1 MSLSSKSLTI
11 TGYKF
16 PTFTYFGKIGS
27 YQLQLNPSELSV
39 GVGQKEGKKS
49 EDTDAVGNAISSKA
63 PIFLQRTLDLSF
75 TIDNTGAVPNAP
87 DGMGF
92 FSGSL
97 ADSIQSL
104 EMLTVE
110 PVASTHRPPFVR
122 ISWGLGDISFY
133 GIVTTFKY
141 NYTFF
146 DSYGIPLRAVVT
158 MQVQDFDS
166 SDGASLLQSPDITKM
181 PVIKEGDTIVKLSE
195 EYYDNKKYYIKLA
208 EFNNLS
214 SLRNLKHGTHLEI
227 PPIR

>member
-11 TGYKF
+11 TVYKF

-214 SLRNLKHGTHLEI
+214 SLRNLKHGAHLEI

>member
-158 MQVQDFDS
+158 MQVQEFDS

>member
-1 MSLSSKSLTI
+1 MSLLSTSLTI
-11 TGYKF
+11 TGYKY
-16 PTFTYFGKIGS
+16 PTFTYFGMIGS
-27 YQLQLNPSELSV
+27 YQLQLNPTELSV
-39 GVGQKEGKKS
+39 SVGQTEGDKE

-75 TIDNTGAVPNAP
+75 TIDNTGVVPNSP

-92 FSGSL
+92 FFGTL

-104 EMLTVE
+104 EELTVE
-110 PVASTHRPPFVR
+110 PVVSTHRPPFVR
-122 ISWGLGDISFY
+122 VSWGLGDISFY
-133 GIVTTFKY
+133 GIVSSFKY

-146 DSYGIPLRAVVT
+146 DAHGVPLRAVVT

-166 SDGASLLQSPDITKM
+166 EGANLLQSPDITKM
-181 PVIKEGDTIVKLSE
+181 PVIKEGDTIVKLCE

-214 SLRNLKHGTHLEI
+214 SLRNLKYGAHLEV

>member
-1 MSLSSKSLTI
+1 MSLSSQALMI
-11 TGYKF
+11 TGYKSEDF
-16 PTFTYFGKIGS
+16 SILEVIGS

-39 GVGQKEGKKS
+39 NVGKNDGETTTDK
-49 EDTDAVGNAISSKA
+49 DAVGNAIRSEA

-92 FSGSL
+92 FLGSL
-97 ADSIQSL
+97 ADSIRSL
-104 EMLTVE
+104 EEVTVE

-122 ISWGLGDISFY
+122 VSWGLGDISFY
-133 GIVTTFKY
+133 GIVSTFKY

-146 DSYGIPLRAVVT
+146 DSYGTPLRAVIT

-166 SDGASLLQSPDITKM
+166 DGASLFQSPDITKM
-181 PVIKEGDTIVKLSE
+181 PIIKEGDNIVKLSE

-208 EFNNLS
+208 EFNSLS
-214 SLRNLKHGTHLEI
+214 SLRNLKYGAHLEV